1 VIRLQGQKIGYLL
14 CLPYFI
20 HFLLFMAYPI
30 GFSLFL
36 VFHKWDI
43 VSFPK
48 WVGVDNFIRL
58 LRDELFFKSLLNTFF
73 FLSIHIPLQI
83 AAALLFAELL
93 NRPLRLRGFFRA
105 VYFLPVVVSGVA
117 VTVLWGQLYAQ
128 ETGLINALLWRLG
141 LGKIPWLND
150 PTLAMPSIAIMATW
164 KNVGLYTVL
173 FLAGLQ
179 SIPRDLYEVARIEG
193 ASPLQQFF
201 RITLPL
207 LNPTV
212 VLVVLLSTIGG
223 FSLFIE
229 PYVLT
234 GGGPLNS
241 TLSAVLYI
249 YKQAFYFYRMGYAA
263 TLGLIYAL
271 IIMGVVMLQRRFVER
286 EVY

>member
-1 VIRLQGQKIGYLL
+1 
-14 CLPYFI
+14 
-20 HFLLFMAYPI
+20 MAYPI
-30 GFSLFL
+30 AFSVFL

-43 VSFPK
+43 VSTPK
-48 WVGVDNFIRL
+48 WVGLQNFVRL
-58 LRDELFFKSLLNTFF
+58 LQDDLFFKSLRNTFF
-73 FLSIHIPLQI
+73 FLVIHIPLQI
-83 AAALLFAELL
+83 IVALFFAELL
-93 NRPLRLRGFFRA
+93 NRPLRFRGLFRA
-105 VYFLPVVVSGVA
+105 SYFLPVVVSGVV
-117 VTVLWGQLYAQ
+117 VTILWQQLYAQ
-128 ETGLINALLWRLG
+128 ETGLINNLLWKLG
-141 LGKIPWLND
+141 LDRIPWLND

-164 KNVGLYTVL
+164 KNVGLYIVL

-179 SIPRDLYEVARIEG
+179 SIPRDLYEVAEIDG

-201 RITLPL
+201 RITLPM

-212 VLVVLLSTIGG
+212 VLVVVLSTIGG

-263 TLGLIYAL
+263 TLGLIFAL
-271 IIMGVVMLQRRFVER
+271 IIMGVVVLQRRFVER